1 MARGKFVFGFLLG
14 AIAGVAAKIIY
25 DNKDEVTEILK
36 DQAENAK
43 EGITNF
49 VDFAADKISDFGEEI
64 SKKATEYSEYAKEQL
79 NELKD
84 TLNDE
89 SYTFPNEDDENKT
102 EE

>member
-1 MARGKFVFGFLLG
+1 MARGKFVFGFFMG

-25 DNKDEVTEILK
+25 DNKDEVSEILK
-36 DQAENAK
+36 TQAENAK

-49 VDFAADKISDFGEEI
+49 VDYASDKISDLGEEV
-64 SKKATEYSEYAKEQL
+64 SKRATEYTEYAKEQL
-79 NELKD
+79 HELKE

-89 SYTFPNEDDENKT
+89 AYTFPNEKDETAT

>member
-1 MARGKFVFGFLLG
+1 MARGKFVFGFLMG

-36 DQAENAK
+36 QKAEDAR

-49 VDFAADKISDFGEEI
+49 VDYASDRISDFGEEVG
-64 SKKATEYSEYAKEQL
+64 KKATEYSEYAKEQL
-79 NELKD
+79 QELKE

-89 SYTFPNEDDENKT
+89 TYTFPNEQDET
-102 EE
+102 SSEE